1 MFSRFI
7 EPSQKVLKN
16 LAFQT
21 VQNFSRTLT
30 TNNTY
35 DAIVIGAGS
44 IGLPT
49 AMELQES
56 GMKVVVLDRKPS
68 PGQGDNKCAIGGI
81 RATHSNASKILA
93 GLRSLEIFS
102 TWKEKHGFEIEWKK
116 GGYLFPVYR
125 EVDEEALKSLIPYQ
139 RSFGMEI
146 GFVDADRVKQLVPGI
161 NTDSLRGGIWSPND
175 GSASP
180 LLSALAFYR
189 YAKELGA
196 DFHFKEEAQE
206 ILKDSHGKVSGVKT
220 EKSTFHAP
228 IVIDAAGAYSTK
240 LMKSLRLQVPVT
252 PDSHEA
258 GITEPTEHF
267 FSPMVVDMRP
277 STGSKNYYF
286 YQNSHGQIVFCITPD
301 PVIPGTDREE
311 TSVFLPQVS
320 KRMISILPRLQNVRV
335 RRTWRGLYPMT
346 PDGNPLLGWN
356 RNLPG
361 LFTATGMC
369 GQGFMLGPGYAKTIR
384 NSITNNLDDNDK
396 TILKF
401 VDPHRSF
408 ADQKKEVFK

>member
-44 IGLPT
+44 IGLQQQWNSKKQDCVHLRFSQHGKKNT
-49 AMELQES
+49 DLISNGKRE
-56 GMKVVVLDRKPS
+56 
-68 PGQGDNKCAIGGI
+68 
-81 RATHSNASKILA
+81 ATCSQCI
-93 GLRSLEIFS
+93 
-102 TWKEKHGFEIEWKK
+102 
-116 GGYLFPVYR
+116 R